1 MPGTLKA
8 LIVALTAALRAFPLW
23 LVWHQSEQLEDLTD
37 EIFLLE
43 SRSRPDERQRLDRLR
58 VRLAS
63 ARKQN
68 AALLA
73 ALAASEGRDKS

>member
-8 LIVALTAALRAFPLW
+8 LLVALTAALRAFPLW
-23 LVWHQSEQLEDLTD
+23 LVWHQSEQLENLTD
-37 EIFLLE
+37 EIFVLE

-63 ARKQN
+63 ARKQH

-73 ALAASEGRDKS
+73 AIAAPESRNES